1 MDLLDRGVDLLDYY
15 RGRVSTRRMALL
27 VVHDISRMP
36 RTRAAVAG
44 LDPGRPW
51 GETNGQLALLDT
63 RIQAVHGLL
72 WVGLRLKGKP
82 PKINP
87 YPVPEAKK
95 PEPEKQK
102 PKVDPRHRAYLDRF
116 SPGKAPPAPPPKRKP
131 KDRPPGKPGMSER
144 HRAYLDRF
152 APPKH

>member
-1 MDLLDRGVDLLDYY
+1 
-15 RGRVSTRRMALL
+15 
-27 VVHDISRMP
+27 MP

-51 GETNGQLALLDT
+51 DETNGQLALLDT

-72 WVGLRLKGKP
+72 WVGLRLKGKA
-82 PKINP
+82 PKVQP
-87 YPVPEAKK
+87 YPVPEVKK
-95 PEPEKQK
+95 AAEPKKRSEK
-102 PKVDPRHRAYLDRF
+102 PKVNERHKAYLDRF
-116 SPGKAPPAPPPKRKP
+116 SPGKAPPAAPPARRKP
-131 KDRPPGKPGMSER
+131 KDRPPGRPGMAER